1 MDVLYGHTT
10 VENLLA
16 EDARKTAKKKKESET
31 PNNLVNE
38 TPNNLVNETPSNL
51 VNETPNNLVNETPS
65 LMNETPDAKEAA
77 AILQDLMG
85 FSLSAEP
92 AAAPALRCFTCGS
105 SEHDQ
110 RNCPE
115 SWRVIAGIE
124 GVLEDQPETAKDAD
138 ETGETGETGETEEA
152 TRDTADFLLNW
163 TFRSVEGDG
172 ILHAVPMCAPYSSI
186 VESPYRAKLTPG
198 KMKKGAMA
206 KSVLEGWIK
215 ASTNEMEK
223 KALKQIPMQ
232 DLISVIV
239 NNSRVAMSG
248 SKGKKCCVC

>member
-31 PNNLVNE
+31 PSNLVSE
-38 TPNNLVNETPSNL
+38 TPSNLVSETPSLVNETPSL
-51 VNETPNNLVNETPS
+51 MNETPS

-92 AAAPALRCFTCGS
+92 VAAAPALRCFTCGS

-248 SKGKKCCVC
+248 SKGKKCRVC

>member
-31 PNNLVNE
+31 PSNLVS
-38 TPNNLVNETPSNL
+38 ETPSNL
-51 VNETPNNLVNETPS
+51 VSETPSLVNETPS
-65 LMNETPDAKEAA
+65 LMNETPSLVNETPDAKEAA

-92 AAAPALRCFTCGS
+92 AVAPALRCFTCGS

-248 SKGKKCCVC
+248 SKGKKCRVC

>member
-10 VENLLA
+10 VETLLA
-16 EDARKTAKKKKESET
+16 EDARKTAKEKKQSET
-31 PNNLVNE
+31 PNNRE
-38 TPNNLVNETPSNL
+38 NETPSL
-51 VNETPNNLVNETPS
+51 MNETPSLMNETPSLVNETPS

-92 AAAPALRCFTCGS
+92 AAAPAIRCFTCGS

-124 GVLEDQPETAKDAD
+124 GVLEDQPETAKDAE
-138 ETGETGETGETEEA
+138 ETGETGETGETEEPA
-152 TRDTADFLLNW
+152 RDTADFLLNW

-232 DLISVIV
+232 DLISVII

>member
-38 TPNNLVNETPSNL
+38 TPNNLVNETPNNL

-198 KMKKGAMA
+198 KMKEGAME

-215 ASTNEMEK
+215 SATNEMEK

-232 DLISVIV
+232 DLISVII
-239 NNSRVAMSG
+239 NNSRVAVSG
-248 SKGKKCCVC
+248 AKGKKCSVC

>member
-10 VENLLA
+10 VETLLA
-16 EDARKTAKKKKESET
+16 EDARKTAKTKKESET
-31 PNNLVNE
+31 PI
-38 TPNNLVNETPSNL
+38 NL

-65 LMNETPDAKEAA
+65 LTNETPSLMNETPDSKEAA

-92 AAAPALRCFTCGS
+92 AAAPAIRCFTCGS

-138 ETGETGETGETEEA
+138 ETGETGETGETEEP

-232 DLISVIV
+232 DLISVII
-239 NNSRVAMSG
+239 NNSRVAISG